1 MIPQETVNRILDA
14 AQIVDVVGDF
24 VTLKKRGAN
33 HIACC
38 PFHNEKTPSFSVS
51 ASKGIYKCF
60 GCGKSGTAVGFVMEH
75 ENMSYTEALKYL
87 AKKYNIEV
95 VEKEESAEEIA
106 QKQRHESLLLVSEY
120 AGKFFRDSMQTPEG
134 QAIAYQYFRSRGLE
148 DETIRKYGLGWSPV
162 SRRALAESA
171 RAAGYKEE
179 FLVETGLCMK
189 YDDGRLV
196 DRFYDRVMFP
206 IHSVNGRVIAFGGR
220 TLRTDKSVAKYVN
233 SPETEIY
240 VKSRSLYGIFFAK
253 NEMARQ
259 DKCILVEGYLDVLSM
274 HQLGITNVVASSG
287 TSLTVEQ
294 IRMIRRF
301 TSNVTIIYDG
311 DGAGIKAALRGIGL
325 VLKEGLNVKVVLLPD
340 GQDPDD
346 FAKKHTLD
354 EVQDYIFQN
363 EQDFIGFKT
372 DLLLGEAGG
381 DPLKKANLIN
391 DVADTIALIP
401 DAVKRAVYVQACAS
415 KFDIDE
421 QILVERVSR
430 SRTDMLLADQKQ
442 AEREAERARR
452 NVALAGSRQRDGQ
465 GFSQGS
471 GQVSGLG
478 WRGQSSGQGQQTA
491 APMPELPEDG
501 YMPPMTVDYM
511 PEDYVPEDYIPGED
525 EGYGSVPPVQD
536 VPVVAQGG
544 ILINDPH
551 LEPCERDLLKF
562 ILEEGCTPLEFDRDS
577 KFFVDGEVLSV
588 AEFIDGIL
596 AEDEVEFAN
605 GAYRKVY
612 EAYFTMYDEG
622 LSQQQIQQRLLNS
635 MDQEVA
641 AVAREMLIEKYQIT
655 VKNYEQSLTAT
666 ATRLVQ
672 FVPKTLMTYQCRL
685 MEQRLRKLTTELATA
700 TDEAAQ
706 LDILTQISEY
716 NKARTRLNNELGRV

>member
-1 MIPQETVNRILDA
+1 MIPQETVNRILDT

-95 VEKEESAEEIA
+95 VEKEETAEEIA
-106 QKQRHESLLLVSEY
+106 KRQRSESLYLVSEY
-120 AGKFFRDSMQTPEG
+120 AGKFFQESMQTPDG
-134 QAIAYQYFRSRGLE
+134 QAIAYQYFKSRGLE

-162 SRRALAESA
+162 TRKALSEAA

-179 FLVETGLCMK
+179 FLVETGLSIK
-189 YDDGRLV
+189 YDDGRLL

-206 IHSVNGRVIAFGGR
+206 IHSVSGRIIAFGGR

-240 VKSRSLYGIFFAK
+240 VKSRSLYGIYFAK
-253 NEMARQ
+253 NEIARQ

-294 IRMIRRF
+294 IRLIRKF
-301 TSNVTIIYDG
+301 TNNVTIIYDG

-325 VLKEGLNVKVVLLPD
+325 VLKEGLNVKIVLLPD
-340 GQDPDD
+340 GMDPDD
-346 FAKKHTLD
+346 FARRHTL
-354 EVQDYIFQN
+354 EQVQDYIFQN

-401 DAVKRAVYVQACAS
+401 DAVIRAVYVKSCAD
-415 KFDIDE
+415 KFGIDE
-421 QILVERVSR
+421 QILTDRVTR
-430 SRTDMLLADQKQ
+430 SRNDMILADRKQ
-442 AEREAERARR
+442 AEREAARAR
-452 NVALAGSRQRDGQ
+452 
-465 GFSQGS
+465 QGS
-471 GQVSGLG
+471 AAGYVRREPYPVS
-478 WRGQSSGQGQQTA
+478 QATSESVPPVQD
-491 APMPELPEDG
+491 DG
-501 YMPPMTVDYM
+501 YMPPMPD
-511 PEDYVPEDYIPGED
+511 DYIPGP
-525 EGYGSVPPVQD
+525 EGDYMPMGQEEADYAPSAGPQVQ
-536 VPVVAQGG
+536 QSG
-544 ILINDPH
+544 ILVNDPY

-562 ILEEGCTPLEFDRDS
+562 ILEDGCTPLEFDRDS
-577 KFFVDGEVLSV
+577 KFYVEGEVLNV

-596 AEDEVEFAN
+596 AEDEVGFEN
-605 GAYRKVY
+605 LSYRKVY
-612 EAYFTMYDEG
+612 DEYFAMYDEG
-622 LSQQQIQQRLLNS
+622 LSQEQIQTRLLNS
-635 MDQEVA
+635 MDEQVS
-641 AVAREMLIEKYQIT
+641 AVARELLIEKYQIT

-672 FVPKTLMTYQCRL
+672 LVPKTLMTYQCKRV
-685 MEQRLRKLTTELATA
+685 EQLLKKLTAELSSA
-700 TDEAAQ
+700 TDETAQ
-706 LDILTQISEY
+706 LDLLMKISEY
-716 NKARTRLNNELGRV
+716 SKARTRLNNELGRV

>member
-1 MIPQETVNRILDA
+1 MIPQETVNRILDT
-14 AQIVDVVGDF
+14 AQIVDVVSDF

-95 VEKEESAEEIA
+95 VEKEETAEEIA
-106 QKQRHESLLLVSEY
+106 KRQRSESLYLVSEY
-120 AGKFFRDSMQTPEG
+120 AGKFFQESMQTPDG
-134 QAIAYQYFRSRGLE
+134 QAIAYQYFKSRGLE

-162 SRRALAESA
+162 TRKALSEAA

-179 FLVETGLCMK
+179 FLVETGLSIK

-206 IHSVNGRVIAFGGR
+206 IHSVSGRIIAFGGR

-240 VKSRSLYGIFFAK
+240 VKSRSLYGIYFAK
-253 NEMARQ
+253 NEIARQ

-294 IRMIRRF
+294 IRLIRKF

-325 VLKEGLNVKVVLLPD
+325 VLKEGLNVKIVLLPD
-340 GQDPDD
+340 GMDPDD
-346 FAKKHTLD
+346 FARRHTL
-354 EVQDYIFQN
+354 EQVQDYIFQN

-401 DAVKRAVYVQACAS
+401 DAVIRAVYVKSCAD
-415 KFDIDE
+415 KFGIDE
-421 QILVERVSR
+421 QILTDRVTR
-430 SRTDMLLADQKQ
+430 SRNEMILADRKQ
-442 AEREAERARR
+442 AEREAARAR
-452 NVALAGSRQRDGQ
+452 
-465 GFSQGS
+465 QGS
-471 GQVSGLG
+471 AAGYVRREQYPVSQVTS
-478 WRGQSSGQGQQTA
+478 
-491 APMPELPEDG
+491 E
-501 YMPPMTVDYM
+501 
-511 PEDYVPEDYIPGED
+511 
-525 EGYGSVPPVQD
+525 SVPPVQD
-536 VPVVAQGG
+536 DGYMPPIPDDYIPGPEGDYMPMNQEEADYAPSAGPQVQQSG
-544 ILINDPH
+544 ILVNDPY

-562 ILEEGCTPLEFDRDS
+562 ILEDGCTPLEFDRDS
-577 KFFVDGEVLSV
+577 KFYVEGEVLNV

-596 AEDEVEFAN
+596 AEDEVGFEN
-605 GAYRKVY
+605 LSYRKVY
-612 EAYFTMYDEG
+612 DEYFAMYDEG
-622 LSQQQIQQRLLNS
+622 LSQEQIQTRLLNS
-635 MDQEVA
+635 MDGQVS
-641 AVAREMLIEKYQIT
+641 AVARELLIEKYQIT

-672 FVPKTLMTYQCRL
+672 FVPKTLMTYQCKRV
-685 MEQRLRKLTTELATA
+685 EQLLKKLTAELSSA
-700 TDEAAQ
+700 TDETAQ
-706 LDILTQISEY
+706 LDLLMKISEY
-716 NKARTRLNNELGRV
+716 SKARTRLNNELGRV